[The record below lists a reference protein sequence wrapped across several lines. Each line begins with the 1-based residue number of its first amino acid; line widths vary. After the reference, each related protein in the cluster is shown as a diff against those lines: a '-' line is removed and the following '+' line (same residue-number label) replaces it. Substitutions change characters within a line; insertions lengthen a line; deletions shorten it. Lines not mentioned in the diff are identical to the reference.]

1 MPATTPSSEPNACR
15 SPRATPRLRWP
26 LPALLAWA
34 AGWGVFVLLG
44 QAGSPSGLAF
54 LAGALVPLLVAWPLA
69 WGWRRAIVAG
79 GFPLSALVLG
89 AASVPAW
96 AWLLPLAL
104 LLALYPVQA
113 WRDAPL
119 FPTAPDAL
127 DGLAARLALPDAP
140 RLLDAGCGLGHGLE
154 ALRRAWPG
162 ARIEGLERSAPLALA
177 ARLRCPW
184 ATVHRGDMW
193 AHPWAGHHLVY
204 LFQRPESMARAW
216 HKARQEMA
224 PGSWLVSLEF
234 EVPGAQPHAA
244 LEHPSGRPV
253 WAYRVGE
260 RAIAAQP
267 QRAEA
272 DKRERA
278 APDRATHGTR

>member
-1 MPATTPSSEPNACR
+1 MPASTPPSEPSSAV

-34 AGWGVFVLLG
+34 AGWAVFVLLRQVALPG
-44 QAGSPSGLAF
+44 WMAF
-54 LAGALVPLLVAWPLA
+54 LAGALVPALLA
-69 WGWRRAIVAG
+69 WQADRGWRRAITAA
-79 GFPLSALVLG
+79 GFPLSALALG
-89 AASVPAW
+89 AASLPAW
-96 AWLLPLAL
+96 SWLLPLAV

-127 DGLAARLALPDAP
+127 DGLAQHLALPDAP

-162 ARIEGLERSAPLALA
+162 ARISGLERSAPLALA

-193 AHPWAGHHLVY
+193 TRSWADHDLVY

-216 HKARQEMA
+216 HKAQQELA

-234 EVPGAQPHAA
+234 EVSGVPPQATLARLGA
-244 LEHPSGRPV
+244 RPV
-253 WAYRVGE
+253 WAYQVGG
-260 RAIAAQP
+260 RAIAPQP

-278 APDRATHGTR
+278 ARGRAAQGTR